1 MFHLGMKRHGGA
13 SVFMGDACGLDLTRS
28 GSRHGSTTRRSTRLT
43 GRETRHTGGVS
54 GVIAVLNGPNLNLLG
69 EREPTI
75 YGSATLADV
84 EKRTREYAAGLGFE
98 IDFRQSNHEGVLI
111 DAIHELRS
119 SAVGFV
125 VNAGALTHTSIAIR
139 DALAAVTGPIVE
151 VHLSNVHAREEFRH
165 LSYVAGIAT
174 AVIAGC
180 GPQGYEFAVAT
191 IAERVRAR
199 G

>member
-1 MFHLGMKRHGGA
+1 
-13 SVFMGDACGLDLTRS
+13 MGDACGLDLTRS
-28 GSRHGSTTRRSTRLT
+28 GSCDGSTTRRSTRRT